1 MGKTNFKIDEVTI
14 VLIVAVF
21 VMIMGV
27 YHDKNKNPEIDAEKI
42 TGLLMDDHEVSFASG
57 GVVNPNKL
65 AEIQKMDYAHLKGY
79 LKVNKD
85 FCLYLEDETG
95 NVILAKGS
103 SKLGRD
109 GISCK

>member
-57 GVVNPNKL
+57 GVTRDDTNTTFEGCALVEMLGSRTLKFETRLKEPC
-65 AEIQKMDYAHLKGY
+65 EDIQSFSANARIY
-79 LKVNKD
+79 
-85 FCLYLEDETG
+85 T
-95 NVILAKGS
+95 
-103 SKLGRD
+103 R
-109 GISCK
+109 